1 MLAQLTNLTAL
12 DLSGKKVTAAMLTV
26 AAKQPFASRLTSFSY
41 YRRLTNNNSR
51 PPRRPAAPPPCRLHP
66 PTHRP
71 LTQAWRLCCQ
81 GKRRAA
87 AVAQGLATRR
97 ASSRVRV
104 S

>member
-12 DLSGKKVTAAMLTV
+12 DLCGKKVTAAMLTV

-41 YRRLTNNNSR
+41 YRHLTN
-51 PPRRPAAPPPCRLHP
+51 PAAPLPCRPAAPHP

-71 LTQAWRLCCQ
+71 LTQAWRLYCQ
-81 GKRRAA
+81 GERHAA
-87 AVAQGLATRR
+87 AAAQGLATRR
-97 ASSRVRV
+97 ASSRLRV